1 MTSKMRVAL
10 QRKLL
15 IRHYRELLEP
25 GEAKVFRNSI
35 LKTGYTL
42 VGCICTIPIVA
53 YNIFK
58 FNAGDRYRTGLRN
71 GMIIQLFFTLLN
83 YKFSRDYFK
92 QEDEIHRKYL
102 SFLPEAA
109 LLDFENSYLPGFI
122 E

>member
-1 MTSKMRVAL
+1 MTSKMRQAL

-25 GEAKVFRNSI
+25 EEAKVFRNSI

-58 FNAGDRYRTGLRN
+58 FNSGETYKVGLRN
-71 GMIIQLFFTLLN
+71 AMLIQLAFTLLN
-83 YKFSRDYFK
+83 YKFSRDYMK
-92 QEDEIHRKYL
+92 QEDEMQRKYL

-109 LLDFENSYLPGFI
+109 LLDF
-122 E
+122 